1 MIRRPTAH
9 LIVLGLVAGATHGN
23 ATTAMAAEPAR
34 ATAAAHPTPP
44 PMTKAEIDAFLS
56 QPLVARIAT
65 VRKNGTPQ
73 VVPMWFLWEHGV
85 MYMSTRTWAA
95 KVKHIRQNRH
105 VAVAIDVMEAPL
117 KNKAVLLDGTA
128 EIVTSGVKE
137 MTTAIY
143 QKYMGADA
151 AKSPRAQENIT
162 TPRVLIK
169 ITPTTVHSMDTTQH

>member
-1 MIRRPTAH
+1 MIRRPTAQ
-9 LIVLGLVAGATHGN
+9 LIVLCLVAGATHVN
-23 ATTAMAAEPAR
+23 ATTAMAADHAR

-44 PMTKAEIDAFLS
+44 PMTKAEIDAFLA

-65 VRKNGTPQ
+65 VRKNGTRQ

-105 VAVAIDVMEAPL
+105 VAVAVDVMEAPL

-128 EIVTSGVKE
+128 EIVTTGVKE

-143 QKYMGADA
+143 RKYMGADA
-151 AKSPRAQENIT
+151 AKSLRAQESIS

-169 ITPTTVHSMDTTQH
+169 ITPTTIHSMDTTQH